1 MKGLL
6 KLAAASFF
14 SMAALAAC
22 QNTGSDSGGS
32 FTRGSTQVVIDESF
46 KPIVEDQLQ
55 VFEAQYPTAKI
66 EPVYKSENELLK
78 LFLSDSIRVAVISRT
93 LKPEESKFYE
103 NKKINIRVKRF
114 AIDAIALVAHKSVTD
129 STITVAEVIDV
140 LQGKPGRFKTL
151 VFDNPNSSTVSYL
164 KQLAGVEEL
173 PAKGVYGMKSNPEVI
188 RYVHDHPGT
197 VGVVGVNWMKQPDP
211 DLVPFVNN
219 LRTLGV
225 KNLPGKPGSDNF
237 YKPTQSNIALKLYP
251 FTRNLY
257 ILNGQGGPGLGSG
270 FAAFLYGEQGQRIV
284 LKSGLLPD
292 SLPPREVRIKST
304 LNLK

>member
-1 MKGLL
+1 MRGIL
-6 KLAAASFF
+6 KSIGALFCG
-14 SMAALAAC
+14 MAVMAC
-22 QNTGSDSGGS
+22 QNTEPRSGGS
-32 FTRGSTQVVIDESF
+32 FTEGVTRIVIDESF

-66 EPVYKSENELLK
+66 EPVYRSETELLN
-78 LFLSDSIRVAVISRT
+78 LFLADSIRVAVISRT
-93 LKPEESKFYE
+93 LKPEETKFYE
-103 NKKINIRVKRF
+103 NKKINIRVRRF
-114 AIDAIALVAHKSVTD
+114 AIDAIALITHKSVTD
-129 STITVAEVIDV
+129 STITVEEVISV
-140 LQGKPGRFKTL
+140 LRGKPGKFKAL
-151 VFDNPNSSTVSYL
+151 VFDNPNSSTASYL
-164 KQLAGVEEL
+164 KQLAGMKEL
-173 PAKGVYGMKSNPEVI
+173 PATGVYGMKSNPEVI

-211 DLVPFVNN
+211 ELVPFVNN

-225 KNLPGKPGSDNF
+225 KNLPGKPGSDDF
-237 YKPTQSNIALKLYP
+237 YKPTQSNIALKVYP

-257 ILNGQGGPGLGSG
+257 IMNGQGGPGLGSG

-292 SLPPREVRIKST
+292 SLPPREVRIKSK